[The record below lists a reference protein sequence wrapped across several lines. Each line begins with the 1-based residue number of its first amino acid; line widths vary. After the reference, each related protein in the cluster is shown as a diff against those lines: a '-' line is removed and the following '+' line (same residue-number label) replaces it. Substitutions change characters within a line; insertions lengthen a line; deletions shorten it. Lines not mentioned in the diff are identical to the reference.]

1 MLIRYFLK
9 HIINMK
15 KYRIIM
21 LISFL
26 LLLMSINVNASKRTL
41 PLIGTTIVVDI
52 GHGGKDPG
60 TIHQEVLEKN
70 INLEIGLKL
79 EKELIKSGAVV
90 LLTRDDD
97 FDLSS
102 PNVGKR
108 KKSDFDNRITLI
120 NESNASMYISIHQ
133 NFLEQKKYNGPQVFY
148 DTVLEKNIIIAKII
162 QGQLNQE
169 VNGKRSIKRSLN
181 SMYLYKKLKI
191 PGVLIECGF
200 ISNYA
205 DRKRLQEADYQDK
218 LVKAITRGIIESL

>member
-1 MLIRYFLK
+1 MPLLRS
-9 HIINMK
+9 
-15 KYRIIM
+15 
-21 LISFL
+21 SFL
-26 LLLMSINVNASKRTL
+26 INTLVLQRWYSIGVSS
-41 PLIGTTIVVDI
+41 LIGTTIVIDI

-79 EKELIKSGAVV
+79 EKELIKNGAIV

-97 FDLSS
+97 YDLSS

-120 NESNASMYISIHQ
+120 NESNASMYVSIHQ
-133 NFLEQKKYNGPQVFY
+133 NYLEQKKYNGPQVFY
-148 DTVLEKNIIIAKII
+148 DPVIEKNILIAKTI
-162 QGQLNQE
+162 QEHLNKE
-169 VNGKRSIKRSLN
+169 VKGKRSIKRSLN
-181 SMYLYKKLKI
+181 SMYLYKKLNI

-205 DRKRLQEADYQDK
+205 DRKRLQEKDYQDK
-218 LVKAITRGIIESL
+218 LVKAITSGIIESL